1 MGRYDIEAGFERAIR
16 GHFENEG
23 YFVVRAAGSKGPV
36 DLIAVRRS
44 WLQPVGK
51 IATVL
56 FIRCKPPKRQREA
69 FEENERTEL
78 IVLAAQYGAVPV
90 WAERVGTNLTYKWLG
105 YMNEMRKNASLRK
118 LRH

>member
-1 MGRYDIEAGFERAIR
+1 MGRYDVGAGFERAVR
-16 GHFENEG
+16 RHFEHQG
-23 YFVVRAAGSKGPV
+23 YFVVAAGKGAV
-36 DLIAVRRS
+36 DLLAVRKS
-44 WLQPVGK
+44 WLQPTTK

-56 FIRCKPPKRQREA
+56 FIRCKPPKRQRGS
-69 FEENERTEL
+69 FEQKEKTDL